1 VKVHV
6 RRLVALAPFLL
17 VSACSQALP
26 PPAETAPAVGSR
38 SVEVPLAARSGSKL
52 SGKATFTAVAGGV
65 KVTVQVAGA
74 PPGKVATH
82 VHETGDCSAP
92 DAKSAGGH
100 FNPASKPHGLPPGAE
115 RHLGDLGNI
124 DIGPDGTGS
133 TEIVVNG
140 ATLQDDGPTSFLGR
154 SIIVHDKQDD
164 GGQPVGN
171 AGGRIGCG
179 VIHAGK

>member
-1 VKVHV
+1 M
-6 RRLVALAPFLL
+6 
-17 VSACSQALP
+17 
-26 PPAETAPAVGSR
+26 
-38 SVEVPLAARSGSKL
+38 
-52 SGKATFTAVAGGV
+52 

-92 DAKSAGGH
+92 DAASAGGH
-100 FNPASKPHGLPPGAE
+100 FNPVGKPHGLPPSGD

-124 DIGPDGTGS
+124 EIKPDGTGL
-133 TEIVVNG
+133 TELVVQG
-140 ATLQDDGPTSFLGR
+140 ATLQEGDPIPYLGR
-154 SIIVHDKQDD
+154 AIIVHDKKDD

-179 VIHAGK
+179 LIR